1 MVNKKAKNAYD
12 TKYVAEHYDII
23 TFKLPKGSKDKL
35 KAAAESQGITLT
47 DLLKKS
53 VSEYL

>member
-23 TFKLPKGSKDKL
+23 TFKRAKSAKDKL
-35 KAAAESQGITLT
+35 KASAEAQGITLT
-47 DLLKKS
+47 DVLRKS
-53 VSEYL
+53 VNKYL

>member
-35 KAAAESQGITLT
+35 KAWAAAQGITLT

-53 VSEYL
+53 VNKYL

>member
-1 MVNKKAKNAYD
+1 MLNKKAKNAYD
-12 TKYVAEHYDII
+12 SKYVAEHYDII

-35 KAAAESQGITLT
+35 KASAEAQGITLT

>member
-12 TKYVAEHYDII
+12 TKYVAEHHDII

-35 KAAAESQGITLT
+35 KASAEAQGITLT
-47 DLLKKS
+47 DLLRKS
-53 VSEYL
+53 VNKYL